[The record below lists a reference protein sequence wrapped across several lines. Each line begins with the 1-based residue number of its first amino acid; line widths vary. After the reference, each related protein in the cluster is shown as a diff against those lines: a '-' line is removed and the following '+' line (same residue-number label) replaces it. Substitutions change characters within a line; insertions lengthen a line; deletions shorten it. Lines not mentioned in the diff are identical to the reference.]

1 MMEGLP
7 VIGLGLLVV
16 LVIILSM
23 FVSIELILKFDQVL
37 SDWTRR
43 VRTPRKA
50 PQPEPSPAPDRNPD
64 DVIAAIG
71 LALHRHLSEA
81 AATGSQVTSAA
92 SGAASSFGS
101 ASWASSGRAEIMS
114 SRREMTSRYRRRGE
128 ERTR

>member
-37 SDWTRR
+37 RDWTHR
-43 VRTPRKA
+43 VRTPQEA
-50 PQPEPSPAPDRNPD
+50 PQPEPPPEPDRNPD

-81 AATGSQVTSAA
+81 ATAT
-92 SGAASSFGS
+92 SGAPSSFGS
-101 ASWASSGRAEIMS
+101 ASWASSGRTEIMR
-114 SRREMTSRYRRRGE
+114 SRRDMTSRDRRRGE